1 MFKINEIKELIRTVD
16 RSTIGELTIKGEN
29 NQQITI
35 TKQMNVG
42 QVIYS
47 GEIQE
52 PVNPNPTTVIA
63 EAAPVKN
70 QEPPGQKPHESQS
83 PVTNVDETSIQTINA
98 PMVGTFYSSPSPES
112 DPYVRIGDQISEDT
126 VLCIVEAMKLMNELE
141 AEISGEVVDILVE
154 NGQVVEYGQ
163 PLFLVKTA

>member
-52 PVNPNPTTVIA
+52 SAIPNPTPVIA

-70 QEPPGQKPHESQS
+70 QEPPGQQPHESQA
-83 PVTNVDETSIQTINA
+83 PVTNVDETSTQTINA
-98 PMVGTFYSSPSPES
+98 PMVGTFYSSPTPES
-112 DPYVRIGDQISEDT
+112 EPYVRVGDQISENT

>member
-16 RSTIGELTIKGEN
+16 RSTIGELTIKGDN

-52 PVNPNPTTVIA
+52 LANPNPTPVKT

-70 QEPPGQKPHESQS
+70 QEPPVQQPH
-83 PVTNVDETSIQTINA
+83 VTNVDDTSTKTITA

-141 AEISGEVVDILVE
+141 AEISGEVVDILVK
-154 NGQVVEYGQ
+154 NGQLVEYGQ